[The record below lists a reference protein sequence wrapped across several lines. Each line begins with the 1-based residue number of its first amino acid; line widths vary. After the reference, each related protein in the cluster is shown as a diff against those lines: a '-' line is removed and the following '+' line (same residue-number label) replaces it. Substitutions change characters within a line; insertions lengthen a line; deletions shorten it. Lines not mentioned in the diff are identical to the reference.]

1 MFVAAFTPL
10 LLAYWYAYSSD
21 YQAQGRYLLPGL
33 IPMLSILFMGIQ
45 NISDCITKVTA
56 KKAALGTWLVRV
68 LYAGSSVYIAAA
80 AAGCVYTIWRQYY
93 PVFGETLNM
102 VFTGGPI

>member
-1 MFVAAFTPL
+1 MAAF
-10 LLAYWYAYSSD
+10 YAASVGVLVCLFQRLSGAGQVSSAGSD
-21 YQAQGRYLLPGL
+21 SHAEH
-33 IPMLSILFMGIQ
+33 SFMGIQ

-68 LYAGSSVYIAAA
+68 LYAGSYVYIAAA